1 MKPPILSILS
11 ITVTSCIGCLSV
23 DSAVAF
29 DGNKIDY
36 KPLYQKANRNT
47 ALWKEQAQQFKETNL
62 RLREMLEES
71 RASRSLVQ
79 PAREATYEEFYIEI
93 PDNGASTIGYYGG
106 PDIKVNVWSKLGGV
120 RGAILQVGADSLHKV
135 YVPASGRALIYRD
148 AESEVYLTDRIAS
161 KEKLKLLVRRLQNY
175 R

>member
-1 MKPPILSILS
+1 MKPPIFSILS
-11 ITVTSCIGCLSV
+11 ITVTSFVGCLLV
-23 DSAVAF
+23 DTAVAF
-29 DGNKIDY
+29 DGDKIDY
-36 KPLYQKANRNT
+36 KPLYRNANRSA

-71 RASRSLVQ
+71 RASQSFEQSTGVSI
-79 PAREATYEEFYIEI
+79 YEEFYIEI

-106 PDIKVNVWSKLGGV
+106 PDIKVNIWWKLGGV
-120 RGAILQVGADSLHKV
+120 NGAVLQVGNDSLHKV

-148 AESEVYLTDRIAS
+148 GDSGDEVYLTNRIAS
-161 KEKLKLLVRRLQNY
+161 KEKLVLLVRRMV

>member
-1 MKPPILSILS
+1 MKPPILPILS
-11 ITVTSCIGCLSV
+11 IAITSFVV

-29 DGNKIDY
+29 DGNEIDY
-36 KPLYQKANRNT
+36 KPLFQKANRS
-47 ALWKEQAQQFKETNL
+47 ASLWKEEAQQFKETNL

-71 RASRSLVQ
+71 RASRSLAPQ
-79 PAREATYEEFYIEI
+79 PPREATYEEFYIEI

-106 PDIKVNVWSKLGGV
+106 PNIQVNIWWKLGGV
-120 RGAILQVGADSLHKV
+120 RGAVLQVGADSLHKV

-148 AESEVYLTDRIAS
+148 AESGDEVYLTDRISS
-161 KEKLKLLVRRLQNY
+161 KEKLTLLVRRLQNG